1 MQATT
6 NIEKEFSK
14 LKFSQNTKHPRSKVF
29 GVFFLM
35 LIKYIGCFALSV
47 MLTHATSPKVRG
59 ICTRITFESTGAS
72 HPPYDVAG

>member
-1 MQATT
+1 MATITIQATT

-14 LKFSQNTKHPRSKVF
+14 LIFSQNTKHPKSKVF
-29 GVFFLM
+29 WGVFLM

-59 ICTRITFESTGAS
+59 ICKVRADME
-72 HPPYDVAG
+72 